1 MKVETTVE
9 ERRIESKGL
18 LKNNDRCLHGAQP
31 KCKESCVIIIPAD
44 KPLREHP
51 LYEGYNWN
59 TKELTLRD

>member
-1 MKVETTVE
+1 
-9 ERRIESKGL
+9 
-18 LKNNDRCLHGAQP
+18 LHGAQP

-44 KPLREHP
+44 NPLREHP